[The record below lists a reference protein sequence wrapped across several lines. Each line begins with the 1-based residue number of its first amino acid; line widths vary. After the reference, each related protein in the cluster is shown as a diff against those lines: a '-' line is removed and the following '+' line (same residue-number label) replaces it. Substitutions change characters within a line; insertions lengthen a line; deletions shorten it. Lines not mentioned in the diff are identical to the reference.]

1 MSTLTTAT
9 GRTIPCDSVAHGY
22 QFEDY
27 LHVRTNALTMVE
39 AVTIF
44 ANAAETET
52 LIYSEGEAST
62 VFSGYTEL
70 LGISQDP
77 LLQRPGE
84 LLIRLRRHA
93 AA

>member
-9 GRTIPCDSVAHGY
+9 GRTIACDSVAHGY

-27 LHVRTNALTMVE
+27 LHVRTNALTMVD
-39 AVTIF
+39 
-44 ANAAETET
+44 AAETET
-52 LIYSEGEAST
+52 LVDTDGEAST
-62 VFSGYTEL
+62 VYSGYTEL
-70 LGISQDP
+70 LGVSQDP

-84 LLIRLRRHA
+84 LLIRLRRRA

>member
-1 MSTLTTAT
+1 MSTLTTAR

-44 ANAAETET
+44 ADKAETET
-52 LIYSEGEAST
+52 LVDTDGEAST
-62 VFSGYTEL
+62 VYSGYTEL
-70 LGISQDP
+70 LGVSQDP

-84 LLIRLRRHA
+84 LLIRLRRRA